1 MENIFVHYVKK
12 ARGLIAMDL
21 FSLVIVNVQNFIER
35 NEIVLYNN
43 NERTSHEII

>member
-1 MENIFVHYVKK
+1 MENIFVHYAMRVND
-12 ARGLIAMDL
+12 LIAMDL